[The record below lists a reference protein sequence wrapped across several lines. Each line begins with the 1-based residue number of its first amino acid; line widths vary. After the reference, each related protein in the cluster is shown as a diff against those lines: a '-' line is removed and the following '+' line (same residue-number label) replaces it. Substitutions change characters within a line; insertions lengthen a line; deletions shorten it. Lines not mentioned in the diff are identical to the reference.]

1 MKTLITAVLMF
12 LALAVSAADYAATR
26 RDAEATQGAV
36 TSPGAA
42 CNRDDERFADFL
54 VKFTGDAA
62 FHAERSKVSSMF
74 ALKSPSGYRALVIT
88 DGHDSGYCQM
98 WEIVSA
104 DRVKLV
110 CGFAGAP
117 ADYSYLF
124 TRTAGKWYLVDRV
137 TEDF

>member
-1 MKTLITAVLMF
+1 MFSTLAATAVD
-12 LALAVSAADYAATR
+12 LASQR
-26 RDAEATQGAV
+26 RDAEATQGVV

-42 CNRDDERFADFL
+42 CNRDDEKFSDFL
-54 VKFTGDAA
+54 VRFTGDAA
-62 FHAERSKVSSMF
+62 FHAGRSKVSKMF
-74 ALKSPSGYRALVIT
+74 ALKTPASYRALVVT
-88 DGHDSGYCQM
+88 EGHDSGYCQQ
-98 WEIVSA
+98 WEIVGA

-124 TRTAGKWYLVDRV
+124 TRTDGKWFLVDRV